1 MLKKILAAMMALLA
15 AAAFAAIDVNKAD
28 QAQLETVKG
37 IGPALSERI
46 LTERKKSE
54 FKDWTDLRSRVKGIG
69 EKTATRYSSEGLT
82 VNNAPFAGASPAAAP
97 GKAGAS
103 AKADAPAAKKPA
115 AKDAKG

>member
-1 MLKKILAAMMALLA
+1 MLKKILVAMMALVA

-82 VNNAPFAGASPAAAP
+82 VNNAPFAGAGQAAP
-97 GKAGAS
+97 SAKAGAS
-103 AKADAPAAKKPA
+103 GKAEAPAKKAA
-115 AKDAKG
+115 AKDPKG